1 MGVKAVL
8 GGLGVNLVK
17 NEGQTGVGSFIRNNA
32 GLVGG
37 AIFKGN
43 GSGQKAGAV
52 VGTVVGGPIGGAI
65 GNVAGNLL
73 DRTLGSYFASFKQGG
88 LKCLG
93 KQAMTEKDL
102 AAMLDKF
109 NNRANSVN
117 GSDVVAVADLLSHT
131 SQEIQ
136 QSTKEIS
143 RYRSKC
149 SKQNREK
156 YKSILQNF
164 LSDYL
169 KNTGFQFKTSTRHFK
184 EWKGETMEYT
194 HYEPDNSYQNVGYGG
209 DILNVNTQLPSGG
222 ITAGDVN
229 RFAGSNIDIS
239 RYEHLLAPNLVSGDY
254 ASVGEYNEATGEYD
268 IAPVELVAQKRNND
282 DYWSGGASGSTGG
295 VVWNVGASNK
305 KTDDDLLRTIMLIG
319 LGLMGY
325 KIFIK

>member
-52 VGTVVGGPIGGAI
+52 VGTAVGGPIGGAI

-73 DRTLGSYFASFKQGG
+73 DKTLGSYFASFKQGG
-88 LKCLG
+88 LRCLG
-93 KQAMTEKDL
+93 KQAITTND
-102 AAMLDKF
+102 A
-109 NNRANSVN
+109 NRILNEANDRVNAVN
-117 GSDVVAVADLLSHT
+117 GSDINSVADGLNYLSELAAYYRFLP
-131 SQEIQ
+131 SAL
-136 QSTKEIS
+136 
-143 RYRSKC
+143 RSKC
-149 SKQNREK
+149 SKQNAEHIARQMQSTLDE
-156 YKSILQNF
+156 
-164 LSDYL
+164 YL
-169 KNTGFQFKTSTRHFK
+169 KHTGFKFKTETRHRADK
-184 EWKGETMEYT
+184 KGPIAYT
-194 HYEPDNSYQNVGYGG
+194 AYIPDGYNVGYGG
-209 DILNVNTQLPSGG
+209 DFVMTNEELPSGG

-229 RFAGSNIDIS
+229 GFAGSNIDIS
-239 RYEHLLAPNLVSGDY
+239 RYEHLLDPNLVSGNY
-254 ASVGEYNEATGEYD
+254 APVGEYNEATGEYD